1 MSWKLGWEKKDTDKY
16 VRRATL
22 SDHFFFSDYEAMH
35 KLALMLRH
43 LPLPLRDA
51 YTFAISPA
59 DPDDPIVSS
68 ALLSFATAYSQ
79 RCAVCCCHLSGIGPA
94 HFMAGFTRTSFS

>member
-1 MSWKLGWEKKDTDKY
+1 MTLWSTFKNLQLCVIMW
-16 VRRATL
+16 RATL
-22 SDHFFFSDYEAMH
+22 SEHYFFSDYEAMH

-59 DPDDPIVSS
+59 DPDDPIQAS

-79 RCAVCCCHLSGIGPA
+79 RWATLRCI
-94 HFMAGFTRTSFS
+94 